1 MSYTKNIETEAAAET
16 PAPSGQ
22 TAANGQ
28 AETAAQTGAGK
39 EAVPTEQAGPTEAQR
54 LRALI
59 EKAWNTDP
67 DTKLSLFVTYLED
80 DEEFLLAAKYATI
93 IKAALEF
100 E

>member
-1 MSYTKNIETEAAAET
+1 MTSEDATINASGTNDSDTAQVESAE
-16 PAPSGQ
+16 
-22 TAANGQ
+22 
-28 AETAAQTGAGK
+28 
-39 EAVPTEQAGPTEAQR
+39 PTEAQR

>member
-1 MSYTKNIETEAAAET
+1 MTSEETTISSSETSEIDDTQAAPAEAA
-16 PAPSGQ
+16 Q
-22 TAANGQ
+22 
-28 AETAAQTGAGK
+28 
-39 EAVPTEQAGPTEAQR
+39 PTEAQR

>member
-1 MSYTKNIETEAAAET
+1 MDIEATD
-16 PAPSGQ
+16 
-22 TAANGQ
+22 ANGASTQ
-28 AETAAQTGAGK
+28 NEL
-39 EAVPTEQAGPTEAQR
+39 TEAQR

-80 DEEFLLAAKYATI
+80 DEDFLLAAKYATI